1 LGACSAGV
9 ITVAPILNLHALD
22 FVSHSVAQT
31 QRIGAR
37 LGELLQRG
45 DVVCLEGELGT
56 GKTCLAQGIA
66 RGMGIEERVA
76 SPSFTLIREY
86 GHHGAPLP
94 LYHIDFYR
102 IEGTEEAL
110 ALGLDDYLYGNGV
123 CVIEWAERA
132 KGILPEERLW
142 ITLKHLDETKRGIIM
157 EATGDRYRK
166 LLQEFKKRAFGV

>member
-1 LGACSAGV
+1 M
-9 ITVAPILNLHALD
+9 APILNLHALD
-22 FVSHSVAQT
+22 FVSHSVTQT

-66 RGMGIEERVA
+66 RGMRIEERVT

-86 GHHGAPLP
+86 GRYRTRLP

-102 IEGTEEAL
+102 IEGIEEAL
-110 ALGLDDYLYGNGV
+110 TLGLDDYLYGNGV

-142 ITLKHLDETKRGIIM
+142 ITLKHLDETKRGILM

>member
-1 LGACSAGV
+1 M
-9 ITVAPILNLHALD
+9 NLHALD

-45 DVVCLEGELGT
+45 DIICLEGELGT

-66 RGMGIEERVA
+66 RGMGIEERVT

-86 GHHGAPLP
+86 GRHGARLP

-102 IEGTEEAL
+102 IEEIEETL
-110 ALGLDDYLYGNGV
+110 TLGLDDYLYGNGV

-132 KGILPEERLW
+132 KGILPGERLW
-142 ITLKHLDETKRGIIM
+142 ITLKHLDETKRGILM
-157 EATGDRYRK
+157 EATGKRYRK
-166 LLQEFKKRAFGV
+166 LLREFKKRAFGV

>member
-1 LGACSAGV
+1 MGVCSAGV
-9 ITVAPILNLHALD
+9 ITVAPILNLYTLD

-31 QRIGAR
+31 RRIGAR
-37 LGELLQRG
+37 LGKLLQRG
-45 DVVCLEGELGT
+45 DVICLEGELGT

-66 RGMGIEERVA
+66 RGMGIEERVT

-86 GHHGAPLP
+86 GRYGARLP

-102 IEGTEEAL
+102 IEGIEEAL
-110 ALGLDDYLYGNGV
+110 TLGLDDYLYGNGV

-142 ITLKHLDETKRGIIM
+142 ITLKHLDETKRGILM
-157 EATGDRYRK
+157 EATGDRYKR
-166 LLQEFKKRAFGV
+166 LLQDFKKRAFGV